1 MISLQEINS
10 ISSRCNVDVLWKS
23 IQVFFHRRGAH
34 LAAAS
39 TFYLILS
46 IIPLLLLV
54 VRFVGWIL
62 GSSLLS
68 EDSVLSLVF
77 EMFPSEMPGVSS
89 DLQKFLDGP
98 LKGAK
103 EYTIFNFAFLCFA
116 GLSFLASLWSG
127 LFFMS
132 EDRSFLKASKHI
144 KGLVLLFVG
153 LVLLGLLF
161 VLPGVLHTVAKALQ
175 NNRLALFLYENLEG
189 MRPFLEWIRSDV
201 PEFSFL
207 TTSPFFYGP
216 ILIFYFAFC
225 YRTFFNFKVY
235 WRESLL
241 ASSVFILSM
250 IAGKSAFWMYFF
262 LVRDRLVS
270 NYGNFYSLL
279 VAIVWLYIL
288 MCFFFFGASM
298 CCVFTGI
305 HQKEFK
311 VKDNG
316 KSEEKNQEK
325 GPKQD
330 QKDDN
335 DHSINP

>member
-1 MISLQEINS
+1 MG
-10 ISSRCNVDVLWKS
+10 VLWKS
-23 IQVFFHRRGAH
+23 IQVFSHRRGAH

-46 IIPLLLLV
+46 IIPLLLLL

-62 GSSLLS
+62 GDALLS

-77 EMFPSEMPGVSS
+77 EMFPSDLPTVSS
-89 DLQKFLDGP
+89 DLQRFLDGP
-98 LKGAK
+98 LRGAR
-103 EYTIFNFAFLCFA
+103 EYTWFNFALLFFA

-144 KGLVLLFVG
+144 KGLLLLFVG

-161 VLPGVLHTVAKALQ
+161 ILPGVLHTIAKALQ

-189 MRPFLEWIRSDV
+189 LRPLLEWMRSDV

-241 ASSVFILSM
+241 ASSVFIIFM

-262 LVRDRLVS
+262 LVRERLVS

-279 VAIVWLYIL
+279 VAIVWLYLL
-288 MCFFFFGASM
+288 MCFFFFGAAM

-311 VKDNG
+311 A
-316 KSEEKNQEK
+316 
-325 GPKQD
+325 PK
-330 QKDDN
+330 KAKESKELDD
-335 DHSINP
+335 